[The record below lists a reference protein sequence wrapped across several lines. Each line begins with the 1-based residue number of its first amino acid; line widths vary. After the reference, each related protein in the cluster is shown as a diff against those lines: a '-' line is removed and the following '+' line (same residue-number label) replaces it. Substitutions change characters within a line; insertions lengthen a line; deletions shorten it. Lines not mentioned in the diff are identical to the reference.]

1 MTRVG
6 SRGTAGSR
14 LGRGAKPPANPADGE
29 AAYAAAVRILA
40 RQPQSRA
47 GLEARLGRAG
57 YTEEAARSAADRA
70 VEHGYLDDQEY
81 ARSLVRRRSAG
92 RGQALIARELRAKGI
107 DDITVTDA
115 LDQVSDDAEYSK
127 ALALARRIVGSRRP
141 TGYQELLGMVGP
153 KLSRR
158 GFSSGIIHR
167 VRRELS
173 AEWAEGPRFDTPS
186 EHD

>member
-40 RQPQSRA
+40 RQPQSRV

-57 YTEEAARSAADRA
+57 YTEEAARAAADRA

-115 LDQVSDDAEYSK
+115 LDQVSDRRVTPAHWLPGAAGNGRSQAEPEGVFQWNYPQG
-127 ALALARRIVGSRRP
+127 APR
-141 TGYQELLGMVGP
+141 T
-153 KLSRR
+153 
-158 GFSSGIIHR
+158 
-167 VRRELS
+167 VRRVGG
-173 AEWAEGPRFDTPS
+173 GPAV
-186 EHD
+186 

>member
-29 AAYAAAVRILA
+29 AAYAAAVRIV
-40 RQPQSRA
+40 
-47 GLEARLGRAG
+47 ARL
-57 YTEEAARSAADRA
+57 DRA